1 MESDREGLGAN
12 QKKGALTVSGPTLLK
27 SLNGDFI
34 HCGIGESGELPLAPA
49 ERFGEEERL
58 LQNAL

>member
-12 QKKGALTVSGPTLLK
+12 QKKGALTVSGPTPLK
-27 SLNGDFI
+27 SLNSDVI
-34 HCGIGESGELPLAPA
+34 HRGTGESGELALAPG
-49 ERFGEEERL
+49 ECFGEEERL